1 MFRLDDLALVSMA
14 AYTLLTLITVACAP
28 RGDLGQ
34 RQRASLATV
43 FAGTLLAYAAGNS
56 WVFLAGWC
64 ATVWPTVWGFNP
76 SSRGPRIALGA
87 SMVALAAGLF
97 LAAFVGGPVGHT
109 GGFLATI
116 LAVLLRKGIFP
127 FHSWVATAFEHDS
140 LPHLNLLLNSH
151 LGAYLMIRFA
161 VSLFPDLA
169 SETLSLLGGLAIFTS
184 IYTALLAI
192 VAARPRRILALLSI
206 SQASFIL
213 AGLENRNVE
222 GITGALVHW
231 WVVAFATT
239 ALLAIYRSLEAR
251 TTEVGSPTGFLG
263 LGYHAPRLGVF
274 FTIAVLALVGLPGTL
289 GFVAEDLLFHG
300 SLESHPL
307 LGIGLPLAT
316 ALNAITG
323 LRLMATLFLGKR
335 GLHVAAISDA
345 LPRERWA
352 LTLPVVL
359 LVAGGLAPG
368 IWVALRTP
376 SAESIARAL
385 AGR

>member
-1 MFRLDDLALVSMA
+1 M
-14 AYTLLTLITVACAP
+14 
-28 RGDLGQ
+28 
-34 RQRASLATV
+34 
-43 FAGTLLAYAAGNS
+43 
-56 WVFLAGWC
+56 
-64 ATVWPTVWGFNP
+64 
-76 SSRGPRIALGA
+76 
-87 SMVALAAGLF
+87 
-97 LAAFVGGPVGHT
+97 
-109 GGFLATI
+109 
-116 LAVLLRKGIFP
+116 
-127 FHSWVATAFEHDS
+127 
-140 LPHLNLLLNSH
+140 
-151 LGAYLMIRFA
+151 
-161 VSLFPDLA
+161 
-169 SETLSLLGGLAIFTS
+169 
-184 IYTALLAI
+184 
-192 VAARPRRILALLSI
+192 
-206 SQASFIL
+206 
-213 AGLENRNVE
+213 
-222 GITGALVHW
+222 
-231 WVVAFATT
+231 
-239 ALLAIYRSLEAR
+239 EAR

-307 LGIGLPLAT
+307 LGVGLPLAT

-376 SAESIARAL
+376 SADSIARAL